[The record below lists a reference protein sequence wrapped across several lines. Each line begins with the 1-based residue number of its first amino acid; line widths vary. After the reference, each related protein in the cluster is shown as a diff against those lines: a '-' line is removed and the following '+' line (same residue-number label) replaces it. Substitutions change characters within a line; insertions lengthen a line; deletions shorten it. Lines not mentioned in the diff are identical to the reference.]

1 MDHPEA
7 IGLMAVEKYLLNEL
21 SPELRRSFEEHLFE
35 CKECEFDIQAGYA
48 LIDGSKEVL
57 TSTAIEVPTAVV
69 PGKPNQW
76 LSWLRPAFA
85 APVMALLV
93 ALIGYQNLVTVPG
106 LKNAV
111 AVAQS
116 PQILNPVYL
125 TAGTNRSENQVTVAT
140 KRNRPFTLTVDIPA
154 ESRFTSYVCE
164 LQSPSG
170 ELEGSLTVSAEA
182 AKNSVSM
189 SMYPK
194 YGNSGTYQLVVFGVP
209 QDGGQKVAIERQ
221 PFELQIQK

>member
-7 IGLMAVEKYLLNEL
+7 IRLMAVEKYLLNEL

-35 CKECEFDIQAGYA
+35 CQECEFDVQAGYA
-48 LIDGSKEVL
+48 LIDGSKEALASAAV
-57 TSTAIEVPTAVV
+57 EVPKAVV
-69 PGKPNQW
+69 PGKQS
-76 LSWLRPAFA
+76 SWLAWFRPAFA

-93 ALIGYQNLVTVPG
+93 AVVGYQNLVTVPG
-106 LKNAV
+106 LKNEV
-111 AVAQS
+111 AAAQA

-125 TAGTNRSENQVTVAT
+125 TAGTSRSENQVTVTT

-154 ESRFTSYVCE
+154 ESRFTSYLCE

-194 YGNSGTYQLVVFGVP
+194 HGNSGTYQLVVFGVS
-209 QDGGQKVAIERQ
+209 QDGTQKVAIERQ
-221 PFELQIQK
+221 PFELQIQ

>member
-7 IGLMAVEKYLLNEL
+7 IRLMAVEKYLLNEL

-35 CKECEFDIQAGYA
+35 CKECEFDVQAGYA
-48 LIDGSKEVL
+48 LIDGSKEAL
-57 TSTAIEVPTAVV
+57 ASTAVEVPKAVV
-69 PGKPNQW
+69 PGKQSSW
-76 LSWLRPAFA
+76 LSWFRPAFA

-93 ALIGYQNLVTVPG
+93 AVVGYQNLVTVPS
-106 LKNAV
+106 LRNEI
-111 AVAQS
+111 AVAQA

-125 TAGTNRSENQVTVAT
+125 TAGTNRSENQVTVTT
-140 KRNRPFTLTVDIPA
+140 KRNRPVTFTVDIPT
-154 ESRFTSYVCE
+154 ESRFTSYECE

-170 ELEGSLTVSAEA
+170 ELEGSLTISAEA

-194 YGNSGTYQLVVFGVP
+194 DKNSGTYQLVVFGVS

-221 PFELQIQK
+221 PFELQIQN